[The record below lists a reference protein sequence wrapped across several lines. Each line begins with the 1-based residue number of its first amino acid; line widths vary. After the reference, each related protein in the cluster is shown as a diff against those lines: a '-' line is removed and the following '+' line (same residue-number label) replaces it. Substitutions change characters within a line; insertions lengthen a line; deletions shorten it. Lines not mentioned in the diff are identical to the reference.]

1 MINDRQV
8 MKLTSR
14 QVKLPSRGSNR
25 AFAGGSVVKNLLAS
39 VGDQEGPHAVKQ
51 LSPYVTT
58 IDPRI

>member
-39 VGDQEGPHAVKQ
+39 VGDTGLIPDLGKSHM
-51 LSPYVTT
+51 LRGS
-58 IDPRI
+58 